1 MIYCCSDFLLRTMAR
16 RKLFVFNCKCMDE
29 GLLRSGEGEDIIRD
43 TNLEDTSMYLIL
55 TTILE
60 IVLTIVRPRHETTG
74 SEARIDRIKR

>member
-29 GLLRSGEGEDIIRD
+29 GLLRSGEGEDIIRETD
-43 TNLEDTSMYLIL
+43 LEDMYRIL